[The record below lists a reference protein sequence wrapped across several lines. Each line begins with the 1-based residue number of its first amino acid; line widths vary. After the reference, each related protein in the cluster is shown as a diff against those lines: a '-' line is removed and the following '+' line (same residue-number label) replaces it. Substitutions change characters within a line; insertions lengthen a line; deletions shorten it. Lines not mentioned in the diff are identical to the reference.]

1 MGRGVGWMTMFVRFR
16 EWDCAP
22 AGTPIKL
29 WVVPKQI
36 DDVTVADW
44 PQLKT
49 ALMDL
54 VSNVIMHPENEMEW
68 FVAWCR
74 QHSAVIETVALTR

>member
-1 MGRGVGWMTMFVRFR
+1 MTMFERLR
-16 EWDCAP
+16 EWDCVP
-22 AGTPIKL
+22 GGTPIKL
-29 WVVPKQI
+29 CVVPKQI

-44 PQLKT
+44 PLLKT

-74 QHSAVIETVALTR
+74 QHSAVIETVALAR

>member
-1 MGRGVGWMTMFVRFR
+1 MTMFERFR
-16 EWDCAP
+16 EWDCVP
-22 AGTPIKL
+22 GRTPIKL
-29 WVVPKQI
+29 YVVPKQI

-44 PQLKT
+44 PLLKT

-74 QHSAVIETVALTR
+74 QHSAVIETVALAH

>member
-1 MGRGVGWMTMFVRFR
+1 MGLGVGSMTMFERFGER
-16 EWDCAP
+16 DC
-22 AGTPIKL
+22 TPGGSPVKL
-29 WVVPKQI
+29 YYVPKQI
-36 DDVTVADW
+36 DDVTAADW
-44 PQLKT
+44 PLLKT

-74 QHSAVIETVALTR
+74 QHSAVIETVALAG

>member
-1 MGRGVGWMTMFVRFR
+1 
-16 EWDCAP
+16 
-22 AGTPIKL
+22 
-29 WVVPKQI
+29 VPKQI
-36 DDVTVADW
+36 DDLTAADW
-44 PQLKT
+44 PLLKT

-74 QHSAVIETVALTR
+74 QHLAVIETVALAS